1 MKTENREASFLL
13 TKKEKRGIVFL
24 LILLMLLYQM
34 PDIVYKYFPPSASLR
49 IQLLKDTSFNQ
60 SKDTNNK
67 SIFFQV
73 GSDSFISESSA
84 NSGFFTFNPNT
95 IDEESWLRL
104 GVNAK
109 TVKTIKNYLSKG
121 GSFKRAEDI
130 KKIWGMPD
138 WLADQLIPFVSI
150 NNSKSPGNDKRQPA
164 HWVQKKQIELNAS
177 DQQQLE
183 SLSGIGPTFSKRII
197 SYRNLLGGFYNIV
210 QLREV
215 WGISDS
221 LFNGLLKFLIVDPG
235 KLKKINLNTATITEF
250 QKHPYLKYRIAR
262 ALIDF
267 RNQHGLYKSL
277 EDIQKIILIDEQTY
291 KKIIHYLV
299 VE

>member
-1 MKTENREASFLL
+1 MKTENRDALFLL
-13 TKKEKRGIVFL
+13 SKKEKRGIFFL
-24 LILLMLLYQM
+24 LILLMLLYQI
-34 PDIVYKYFPPSASLR
+34 PDIIYKYFPPSASLR
-49 IQLLKDTSFNQ
+49 IQLLNDTSFTEHF
-60 SKDTNNK
+60 DTNNP
-67 SIFFQV
+67 SNSFQRIT
-73 GSDSFISESSA
+73 DSFTSENSD
-84 NSGFFTFNPNT
+84 NSGLFTFNPNT

-130 KKIWGMPD
+130 KKIWGMPEG
-138 WLADQLIPFVSI
+138 LANQLIPFVSI
-150 NNSKSPGNDKRQPA
+150 NDSKSQDDNKRQPP

-177 DQQQLE
+177 DVEQLE
-183 SLSGIGPTFSKRII
+183 SLPGIGPTFSKRII
-197 SYRNLLGGFYNIV
+197 SYRNLLGGFYTLQ
-210 QLREV
+210 QLKEV

-221 LFNGLLKFLIVDPG
+221 LFNGVLKFLIVDPG
-235 KLKKINLNTATITEF
+235 KSKKINLNTATITEF
-250 QKHPYLKYRIAR
+250 QKHPYFKYRIAR

-267 RNQHGLYKSL
+267 RNQHGLYKRL